1 MKLTLTLAT
10 ISALVATSYVAS
22 LPLDSD
28 SRGDLFKRCSESIGT
43 NGPQAGGSLVRRNPV
58 KCHPQVSSNIEEPVP
73 STTVDVISSSTNFA
87 DSSSLTSTTASATL
101 SYTPEVPTFSAPEDN
116 VGATTTTT
124 PVESSV
130 NPTPSSSV
138 VAVPESTPTAPSGMK
153 VGPLPTNTP
162 TGEQTIHGSFT
173 GTATFYDASSG
184 QHSCSNMGSGTEFT
198 IAMNQPQM
206 GSQSWGN
213 PNCFRK
219 VAVTYNGVTVQ
230 AMITNTCPECPH
242 GNIDVSRQI
251 ADYFGSKFI
260 TDGINKVSWSML
272 E

>member
-28 SRGDLFKRCSESIGT
+28 SRGDLSKRCSESIGT
-43 NGPQAGGSLVRRNPV
+43 NGPQVGGSLIRRSPN
-58 KCHPQVSSNIEEPVP
+58 KCHPQVSSNPEEPTP
-73 STTVDVISSSTNFA
+73 STTVDAISSSTNVA
-87 DSSSLTSTTASATL
+87 DSASLSTTATSTTL
-101 SYTPEVPTFSAPEDN
+101 SYAPEVPTFSAPEDN
-116 VGATTTTT
+116 VGATTTT

-130 NPTPSSSV
+130 NPAPSSSV

-184 QHSCSNMGSGTEFT
+184 QHSCSNMGSATEFT

-219 VAVTYNGVTVQ
+219 VAVTYNGATVQ
-230 AMITNTCPECPH
+230 AMITNTCPECAP

-260 TDGINKVSWSML
+260 TDGINKISWSML